1 MARSNR
7 KMRLTEAHV
16 ALLPAKID
24 DPGPM
29 RLDSEGPRPDS
40 YYSATTAALIDAVPP
55 ERRDVALR
63 LWLADL
69 EQALHLR

>member
-7 KMRLTEAHV
+7 KMRLTEAHL

-29 RLDSEGPRPDS
+29 PLDGDG
-40 YYSATTAALIDAVPP
+40 AAA
-55 ERRDVALR
+55 
-63 LWLADL
+63 
-69 EQALHLR
+69 

>member
-7 KMRLTEAHV
+7 KMRLTEAHL

-29 RLDSEGPRPDS
+29 RLDGEGPRLT
-40 YYSATTAALIDAVPP
+40 ATTLQPP
-55 ERRDVALR
+55 RP
-63 LWLADL
+63 
-69 EQALHLR
+69 